1 MARMLKDIMT
11 NAVTTVRRDATLT
24 EVARTMRDHQI
35 GDVLVID
42 NNGRLFGIVTDRDLV
57 VRGLAEGRDPSSC
70 VAGDVCSQQVIQA
83 GPDATDDDAVRLMR
97 ESAVRRIPVV
107 SNGRPVGIVTIGD
120 LAQVKDPNSAL
131 ADISA
136 APASR

>member
-1 MARMLKDIMT
+1 MARMLKEIMT
-11 NAVTTVRRDATLT
+11 NAVTTVRRDATLA

-35 GDVLVID
+35 GDVLVVD
-42 NNGRLFGIVTDRDLV
+42 FGGKLFGIVTDRDLV
-57 VRGLAEGRDPSSC
+57 VRGLAEGRDPART
-70 VAGDVCSQQVIQA
+70 VVGDVCSQQVIQVT
-83 GPDATDDDAVRLMR
+83 PDATDDEAVRLMR

-107 SNGRPVGIVTIGD
+107 SNGKPIGIVSIGD
-120 LAQVKDPNSAL
+120 LAQLKDPNSAL